1 MYKFRDTIAGSS
13 NEDFGNLPTS
23 AMMYN
28 GKYFENVI
36 EGYQTL
42 TVTGRE
48 MISLEMDSDS
58 IKVGALISMQRI
70 QPRLLTVQYKL
81 EDKDPEE
88 LQNKFRQLMIL
99 LYQEEDVEISFKDEP
114 GIKYYG
120 RYSETDEVPGDTNSI
135 FSSFSIYCQDPR
147 KYSKTKQSG
156 EKITMHSP
164 VETPPEKI
172 VVKLARSQSIKIT
185 NQNTKAVI
193 RITGAAIYANDVLT
207 FDMDK
212 GILLVNG
219 KDMTSI
225 LDLES
230 DFENFYIRRGDQLTC
245 DNGQMTIYA
254 REVYL

>member
-1 MYKFRDTIAGSS
+1 MYSFRDTVAGSS
-13 NEDFGNLPTS
+13 SEDIGSLPTS

-28 GKYFENVI
+28 GRYIENVI
-36 EGYQTL
+36 DGYQTL

-48 MISLEMDSDS
+48 MISLDIDSDS

-70 QPRLLTVQYKL
+70 QPRILTVQYKL
-81 EDKDPEE
+81 EDNNPEE
-88 LQNKFRQLMIL
+88 LQKKFKELMIL
-99 LYQEEDVEISFKDEP
+99 LFKEEDVEISFKDEP

-120 RYSETDEVPGDTNSI
+120 RYSETDDVPGDTNSI
-135 FSSFSIYCQDPR
+135 FSSFTIYCQDPR
-147 KYSKTKQSG
+147 KYSNSKQSG
-156 EKITMHSP
+156 AKITMHSP

-172 VVKLARSQSIKIT
+172 VVKLARGNSIKIT
-185 NQNTKAVI
+185 NQNTKKQI
-193 RITGAAIYANDVLT
+193 RVTGAAIYSNDVLT
-207 FDMDK
+207 FDMDQ

-225 LDLES
+225 FDIES
-230 DFENFYIRRGDQLTC
+230 DFENFYIHRGDVLTC